1 MRDIDFE
8 ELDKAVNRFLG
19 KPEVAPEQAPITENV
34 DKNTTKTDEETH
46 VISVKIKNK
55 KRDLKD
61 NFSEK
66 SARRPHRKS
75 VDILDNFES
84 VKYEEPILE
93 VFENEDDS
101 FFSKMMLSETSEK
114 VMPELKSANEPAI
127 ENFVKESSLGA
138 TISEEFSPSSEEF
151 APVLEE
157 PILTAE
163 ESASAE
169 TPLSAKP
176 EEPASPEIFPDV
188 APAEIAP
195 ASPIRPVSSRIFVP
209 SRPGVF
215 QIEEQEEL
223 QTFGVK
229 NASVE
234 SREEVATQEALAEIL
249 ADEPKQDLTIDVPQ
263 ISDEPRI
270 DNFAEKISVEIEE
283 KTESSPTEE
292 SQPSKVEVQPKIS
305 EEELENLKTRFV
317 KDLKIE
323 KRPLCA
329 PMPSA
334 SATNMDIKPV
344 DRSKQI
350 RRAKH
355 ENHQPATPILSRE
368 EYSAPVA
375 VKKKKSG
382 WGVVFLIILLLA
394 VCGVGAGYLI
404 LNYFG

>member
-19 KPEVAPEQAPITENV
+19 KPEVAAEQALTTENV

-75 VDILDNFES
+75 VDILDNFKS
-84 VKYEEPILE
+84 VKYEEPILD

-127 ENFVKESSLGA
+127 ENFMKESSLNA
-138 TISEEFSPSSEEF
+138 PISDEFSPSSEEF

-157 PILTAE
+157 PTLAAE
-163 ESASAE
+163 ES
-169 TPLSAKP
+169 
-176 EEPASPEIFPDV
+176 

-229 NASVE
+229 NVSVE
-234 SREEVATQEALAEIL
+234 PREEVATQEVLAEIL

-263 ISDEPRI
+263 ISDEPKI

-283 KTESSPTEE
+283 KTEVSPTEDP
-292 SQPSKVEVQPKIS
+292 QPSKVEVQPKIS
-305 EEELENLKTRFV
+305 EEELESLKTPFV
-317 KDLKIE
+317 QDLKIE
-323 KRPLCA
+323 KRPLGA

>member
-19 KPEVAPEQAPITENV
+19 KPEVAPEQAPTTENV

-84 VKYEEPILE
+84 VKYEEPILD

-127 ENFVKESSLGA
+127 ENFMKESSLDA
-138 TISEEFSPSSEEF
+138 PISEKFSPSSEEF

-157 PILTAE
+157 PTLAVE
-163 ESASAE
+163 ESAPAEILSSAE
-169 TPLSAKP
+169 P

-195 ASPIRPVSSRIFVP
+195 TSPIRSVPSRIFVP

-229 NASVE
+229 NTSVE
-234 SREEVATQEALAEIL
+234 PREEVATQEALAEIL

-263 ISDEPRI
+263 ISDEPKI

-283 KTESSPTEE
+283 KTESSPAEE

-305 EEELENLKTRFV
+305 EEELESLKTPFV
-317 KDLKIE
+317 QDLKIE
-323 KRPLCA
+323 KRPLGV

>member
-19 KPEVAPEQAPITENV
+19 KPEVAPEQALVTKNV

-84 VKYEEPILE
+84 VKYEEPILD

-127 ENFVKESSLGA
+127 ENFMKESSLPGS
-138 TISEEFSPSSEEF
+138 ISEKFSPSSEES
-151 APVLEE
+151 ALVLEE
-157 PILTAE
+157 PTLASE
-163 ESASAE
+163 ESESVE
-169 TPLSAKP
+169 TPSGDEP
-176 EEPASPEIFPDV
+176 EESVSFGVFPDV
-188 APAEIAP
+188 ELAELAP

-229 NASVE
+229 NVSVE
-234 SREEVATQEALAEIL
+234 PREEVATQEALAEIL

-263 ISDEPRI
+263 ISDEPKI

-283 KTESSPTEE
+283 KTEISSEE
-292 SQPSKVEVQPKIS
+292 KSQPEKMKVQSKIS
-305 EEELENLKTRFV
+305 EEELESLKTPFV
-317 KDLKIE
+317 QDLKIE
-323 KRPLCA
+323 KRPLGA
-329 PMPSA
+329 PMSNPSA
-334 SATNMDIKPV
+334 VNMDIKPA

-355 ENHQPATPILSRE
+355 ENRQPTTPILSRE

-382 WGVVFLIILLLA
+382 WGVVFLIVLLLA

-404 LNYFG
+404 LNYLG